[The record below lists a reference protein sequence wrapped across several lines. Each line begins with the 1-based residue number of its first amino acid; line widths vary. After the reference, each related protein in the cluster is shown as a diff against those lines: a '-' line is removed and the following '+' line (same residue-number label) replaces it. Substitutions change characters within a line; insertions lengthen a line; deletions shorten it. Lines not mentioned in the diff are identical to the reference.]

1 MTTSKQIVEASRFY
15 KVLLESV
22 NLRAGPTSLLDVMFL
37 WSLKPALDSECSG
50 EFLDLFNLRIV
61 VLRAYVLEC
70 KIVKVLVVEN
80 IDSLLHSAPGLAKG
94 TLVEVLVGLELGE
107 GFRVVIVI
115 WRRNIRALGCI
126 KYFPLSKAE
135 APSSLELSI
144 RNLKHITKRIVR
156 NSCSL
161 LLKLLEPLIFG
172 ECDWHQTVSHCVR

>member
-22 NLRAGPTSLLDVMFL
+22 NLRARPTSLLDVMFL

-135 APSSLELSI
+135 APSSFELSI
-144 RNLKHITKRIVR
+144 RNLKDITKWIVR

-172 ECDWHQTVSHCVR
+172 EGNWH

>member
-135 APSSLELSI
+135 APSSFELSI
-144 RNLKHITKRIVR
+144 RNLKDITKWIVR

-172 ECDWHQTVSHCVR
+172 EGNWH